1 MALAGSRS
9 GSEVSIGGRPQGLTV
24 GSYPSVAALVVLLV
38 LASYILLK
46 PYYLLPS
53 GLPQIGDFLLVAAL
67 PFALAL
73 PQVQQ
78 NQDMRRF
85 FIWMMLFCCYT
96 ALVSLVW
103 TFVLMDPRVA
113 LYPTFY
119 AFNLCLLFIVMR
131 IGMLHPRATLLII
144 AYGIVVSAVIQVLL
158 VAVSSNARLREIAGF
173 NNPNQLGYW
182 SLLSLCMFWSVAGKA
197 KVKWYVQAIT
207 ALCLVYSAAASLSK
221 GAMISIAFLCMLH
234 FVRNPKVLLVGLLV
248 LVPAYLVVEN
258 STLFEHASGR
268 LGSIGAQEDDD
279 LSSGARGYPRIWEN
293 PEYLLLGAGEA
304 ALYRFEDSP
313 TFTHTEIHS
322 TLGTMLFSYGLV
334 GSAAFGAALWYL
346 YRLSGGLFLYV
357 LPPFAYGLT
366 HQGLRFSFL
375 WLLFAVI
382 AVVSSTSLVNAGGA
396 SSTTKT
402 TARRR

>member
-1 MALAGSRS
+1 M
-9 GSEVSIGGRPQGLTV
+9 
-24 GSYPSVAALVVLLV
+24 SYPSAAALVVLLV

-46 PYYLLPS
+46 PYYVLPS
-53 GLPQIGDFLLVAAL
+53 GLPQIGDLLIVVAL

-85 FIWMMLFCCYT
+85 LIWLMLFCCYT

-119 AFNLCLLFIVMR
+119 TFNLCLVFIVIR
-131 IGMLHPRATLLII
+131 IGMLHPRATLLIV
-144 AYGIVVSAVIQVLL
+144 AYGIVVSAGIQVLL
-158 VAVSSNARLREIAGF
+158 VAVGSNARLREIAGF

-182 SLLSLCMFWSVAGKA
+182 SLLSLCIFLSVAGKA
-197 KVKWYVQAIT
+197 KVKRYVQAIT

-221 GAMISIAFLCMLH
+221 GAIISIACLCILH
-234 FVRNPKVLLVGLLV
+234 FVRNPKLLLVGLLA
-248 LVPAYLVVEN
+248 LAPGYLLVEN
-258 STLFEHASGR
+258 STLFENVSGR

-293 PEYLLLGAGEA
+293 PEYLPLGAGEA

-322 TLGTMLFSYGLV
+322 TFGTILFSYGLV
-334 GSAAFGAALWYL
+334 GSAVFGAAIWYL
-346 YRLSGGLFLYV
+346 YRLSSGGLILYL
-357 LPPFAYGLT
+357 LPPVLYGLT

-375 WLLFAVI
+375 WLLFAMI
-382 AVVSSTSLVNAGGA
+382 AVVSSTSLGNA
-396 SSTTKT
+396 T
-402 TARRR
+402 TANPEARTAARRT